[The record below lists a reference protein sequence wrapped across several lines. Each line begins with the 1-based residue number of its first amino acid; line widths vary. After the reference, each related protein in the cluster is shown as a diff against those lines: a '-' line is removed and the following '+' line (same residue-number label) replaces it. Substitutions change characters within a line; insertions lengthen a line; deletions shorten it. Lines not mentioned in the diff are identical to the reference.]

1 MMKAEDISSVESEAG
16 IVASLIHKPEL
27 SFYSEFLQPKHFTNN
42 DNKCVYLAICDLA
55 KKGITTIDPYN
66 IIEYLNST
74 EATKKMSDGIT
85 VEAIENMVN
94 SITVDKLQEMI
105 EMSDIIARNSVEE
118 YKMLVANV
126 LDAAFRRD
134 TFQALKECQ
143 ALCYDR
149 TKENV
154 EQEIY
159 RRVDDVMSAFS
170 ITDEVPEFSSIVDD
184 LWEEVESHQDG
195 KDFGIPFKFPT
206 LNEYVTIDPGELVVV
221 AAPAKGAK
229 SMFMLNEAVDLL
241 RQHKTVMYIDSELS
255 SRLFLC
261 RLLSHL
267 TGIEFKKIKS
277 GRYTP
282 EEDKN
287 IHDQLKWIKQ
297 QRFVHIYMPI
307 FEQQAIYT
315 AVKKISHRFGKL
327 DVLIVD
333 YLKATGDTDAYATYA
348 ELGKLTDMIKNDLCG
363 SMGISGLAAAQLT
376 ESGKLAD
383 SAKIARNASTILLL
397 TDKNPNEIE
406 EDGIECGNKKLIV
419 SRNRNGMQHVGDE
432 YIDIAFLGDQCTLSE
447 AKQHIPQTP
456 Y

>member
-1 MMKAEDISSVESEAG
+1 MMRAEDICSVESEAG
-16 IVASLIHKPEL
+16 IVASLIRKPEL
-27 SFYSEFLQPKHFTNN
+27 SFYSEFLQPHHFTNN
-42 DNKCVYLAICDLA
+42 DNKCVYLAICELA

-66 IIEYLNST
+66 IIEYLNSSD
-74 EATKKMSDGIT
+74 ATRKMSDGIT
-85 VEAIENMVN
+85 IDTVQSMVN
-94 SITVDKLQEMI
+94 SITVEKLQEMV

-126 LDAAFRRD
+126 LDAAFRRQ
-134 TFQALKECQ
+134 TFQVLKDCQ

-149 TKENV
+149 SKENV

-159 RRVDDVMSAFS
+159 RRVDDVMSTYSVA
-170 ITDEVPEFSSIVDD
+170 DEVPEFGSIVDE
-184 LWEEVESHQDG
+184 LWLEVESHQDG
-195 KDFGIPFKFPT
+195 KDFGIPFKFSR
-206 LNEYVTIDPGELVVV
+206 LNDYVTLDSGELVIV

-229 SMFMLNEAVDLL
+229 SMLMLNEAVDLL

-282 EEDKN
+282 QEDKM
-287 IHDQLKWIKQ
+287 IRDKIEWIKQ

-315 AVKKISHRFGKL
+315 AVKKIAHRFGKL

-363 SMGISGLAAAQLT
+363 AMGIAGLAAAQLT
-376 ESGKLAD
+376 ESGRLAD

-397 TDKNPNEIE
+397 TDKSQSEIE
-406 EDGIECGNKKLIV
+406 EDGPECGNKKLIV
-419 SRNRNGMQHVGDE
+419 SRNRNGMQHVDGE
-432 YIDIAFLGDQCTLSE
+432 YIDIVFTGDQCTLE
-447 AKQHIPQTP
+447 QAKQHIPQEP